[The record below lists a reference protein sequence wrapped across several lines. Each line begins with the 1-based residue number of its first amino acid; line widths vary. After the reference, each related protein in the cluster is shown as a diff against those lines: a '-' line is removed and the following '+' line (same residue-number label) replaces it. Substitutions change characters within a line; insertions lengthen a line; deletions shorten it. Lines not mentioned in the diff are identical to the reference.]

1 MSLLHDEFSESPRLY
16 RELAD
21 WFHLLTRPEDYAE
34 EAAFYVETLRASAEH
49 PIRTVLELGSGGGN
63 NASHMKNE
71 FHLTLIDLS
80 AEMLDVSRGLN
91 PECEHVQGDMRTV
104 RLGRD
109 FDAVFVH
116 DAIGY
121 MTSEADLRSAMQTA
135 FVHCRPGGAALFAP
149 DAVRETFRPFTDH
162 GGHDGEGRALR
173 YVEWTWDPEPA
184 DTVYVTDFAYLLRE
198 GSGDVR
204 VAYDRHLL
212 GIFARATWMDLLA
225 ETGFEARALVFHHSE
240 EERPLDV
247 FVGLR
252 PTRT

>member
-1 MSLLHDEFSESPRLY
+1 MSPLQGDPSESPKLY

-34 EAAFYVETLRASAEH
+34 EAAFYIETLRASAVH
-49 PIRTVLELGSGGGN
+49 PIHTVLELGSGGGN
-63 NASHMKNE
+63 NASHMKSE
-71 FHLTLIDLS
+71 FHLTLIDISTEMIALS
-80 AEMLDVSRGLN
+80 RRLN
-91 PECEHVQGDMRTV
+91 PECEHIQGDMRTF

-149 DAVRETFRPFTDH
+149 DAVRETFRPVTDH
-162 GGHDGEGRALR
+162 GGHDGDGRALR

-198 GSGDVR
+198 SSGDVR

-212 GIFARATWMDLLA
+212 GLFPRATWMDLLV
-225 ETGFEARALVFHHSE
+225 ETGFKARAILSQHSE